1 MAQFVDEVGDEG
13 DQDTRFDLKA
23 HLSKHNVPNRVYELL
38 CNNSITADEL
48 ITCTTKDLEDWC
60 NENELR
66 MIERRRFLNA
76 VKLLPNTQANK
87 RNDHDAPEIVQLPI
101 FLGNEEKEQLNKF
114 DEMENNVQKVIDCI
128 KQIKDSTKVDKVI
141 QEINIVCD
149 EIETFVAA
157 LRKNLLQQVL

>member
-1 MAQFVDEVGDEG
+1 MRGKSQADCTILDIRGN
-13 DQDTRFDLKA
+13 
-23 HLSKHNVPNRVYELL
+23 LSKYSRYSKNYSKKNH
-38 CNNSITADEL
+38 C
-48 ITCTTKDLEDWC
+48 
-60 NENELR
+60 
-66 MIERRRFLNA
+66 